1 MIKKYLKNGGNMEK
15 KVPKDDSFE
24 KNLENIDIIIENLES
39 GDLSLDESIKEY
51 EKAMKLLKKSSDM
64 LNKAQGK
71 VIKITESLDGDKIEF
86 EEV

>member
-1 MIKKYLKNGGNMEK
+1 MEK
-15 KVPKDDSFE
+15 KSPKEDSFE
-24 KNLENIDIIIENLES
+24 KNLENIDIIIEKLES

-51 EKAMKLLKKSSDM
+51 EKAMKLLKKSSEI

-71 VIKITESLDGDKIEF
+71 VLKVTESLDGDKVEF

>member
-1 MIKKYLKNGGNMEK
+1 MEK
-15 KVPKDDSFE
+15 KSPKDDSFE
-24 KNLENIDIIIENLES
+24 KNLENIDIIIEKLES
-39 GDLSLDESIKEY
+39 GDLGLDESIKEY

-71 VIKITESLDGDKIEF
+71 VLKVTESLDSDEVEF

>member
-1 MIKKYLKNGGNMEK
+1 MEK
-15 KVPKDDSFE
+15 KSPKEDSFE
-24 KNLENIDIIIENLES
+24 KNLENIDIIIEKLES
-39 GDLSLDESIKEY
+39 GDLGLDESIKEY

-71 VIKITESLDGDKIEF
+71 VLKVTESLDSNEVEF